1 VCVIRGLSS
10 ISIDIEM
17 EFDLLVSGKNHLHS
31 ILRSIS
37 YDIDAM
43 FITFTFGQQM
53 RVLPYLGLSKAKIQT
68 IALQDNANGCW
79 SLWWGSKH

>member
-1 VCVIRGLSS
+1 MCIIRGLSS

-17 EFDLLVSGKNHLHS
+17 EFDVLVSGSDHVHP

-43 FITFTFGQQM
+43 FITFTFGQQIIA
-53 RVLPYLGLSKAKIQT
+53 LLYLGLS
-68 IALQDNANGCW
+68 
-79 SLWWGSKH
+79 